1 MCDDD
6 RKNATI
12 KISMTTMEKEALV
25 GLARRAGVSVSEL
38 VRLALVYQAIDLP
51 EMPKGCVAKLNDKDR
66 RTTYIHVQL
75 TPDEK
80 QSLRLRAKSLG
91 CSMSDLVRRSAI
103 EGKII
108 KQNEINIT
116 EVRRVYYELRKHGT
130 NLNQLMYF
138 INLNGMAAYDDGR
151 EVMEVLQL
159 VRSATNEAMA
169 VLEDLRSTL

>member
-1 MCDDD
+1 MRDDD

-12 KISMTTMEKEALV
+12 KISMTAIEKEALV

-38 VRLALVYQAIDLP
+38 VRLALVYQSIDLP
-51 EMPKGCVAKLNDKDR
+51 EAPKGRVAKLNERDK

-80 QSLRLRAKSLG
+80 QSLRLRADSLG

-103 EGKII
+103 EGKVI

-116 EVRRVYYELRKHGT
+116 EVRRVYHELMKQGT

-138 INLNGMAAYDDGR
+138 INANGMAAYDDGR
-151 EVMEVLQL
+151 EVMETLQL
-159 VRSATNEAMA
+159 VRRTAKEAMA
-169 VLEDLRSTL
+169 VLDELRNGL